1 MNDYVNFSE
10 AELIERLQAMM
21 PKRDQ
26 NTDFG
31 VQDYAERVRLIEELE
46 TRSDDWHERLA
57 ARVRQKARDSE
68 ERSAD
73 A

>member
-1 MNDYVNFSE
+1 MNDYVNLSE
-10 AELIERLQAMM
+10 AELIERLLAMM

-26 NTDFG
+26 TTDFG

-57 ARVRQKARDSE
+57 ACVRQKARDSE

>member
-1 MNDYVNFSE
+1 MNDYVNLSE

-21 PKRDQ
+21 PKRGQ

-31 VQDYAERVRLIEELE
+31 VQDYAERVQLIEELE